1 MIKWDYKQSKI
12 TNEEDIYVKLPN
24 RVVWVYKDENSKLEG
39 IIIDQSLRAL
49 INYNFTVS
57 ALYTLYTNLNLKGYT
72 TFSIEELME
81 SCGYKSNKNTIKKF
95 KEFLKELRE
104 MNIISNLSID
114 LNSIKPKELIKCH
127 LNLGINREFFLVYEY
142 QYETIFNSKY
152 TTEEKNNAF
161 TFLCYVLSRI
171 KRISS
176 KFEEQNKANL
186 NATFCFFGLEKAQYD
201 LGINK
206 KTLLSVRDILK
217 ELNLLYFDFVGT
229 EYHNRNCCTIYA
241 LSKKAL
247 LNGLQWS
254 IEYYYLNSPSFKC
267 KEEYKYLYKPQPNE
281 AKDKFISYNGMDNIP
296 PTIIEEE
303 APKIKEVV
311 EEVYDYSYEYEE
323 PIEEEPIEE
332 EYEYEPIEE
341 EITEVV
347 GEAVNYIVNG
357 MDFSALM

>member
-24 RVVWVYKDENSKLEG
+24 RVVWVCKDENSKLEG
-39 IIIDQSLRAL
+39 IMIDQSLRAL

-72 TFSIEELME
+72 TFSIEELLE

-176 KFEEQNKANL
+176 ELDEQSKANL
-186 NATFCFFGLEKAQYD
+186 IATFCFFGLEKSQYD
-201 LGINK
+201 LNINK
-206 KTLLSVRDILK
+206 KTILSVRDILK

-247 LNGLQWS
+247 TKGLQWS

-267 KEEYKYLYKPQPNE
+267 KEEYKYLYKPQSNKV
-281 AKDKFISYNGMDNIP
+281 KDKFVSYNGMDNIP
-296 PTIIEEE
+296 P
-303 APKIKEVV
+303 KIKETV
-311 EEVYDYSYEYEE
+311 EEPIYDYSYEYEE

-332 EYEYEPIEE
+332 EYESLEE

-347 GEAVNYIVNG
+347 GEAVNYVMNG
-357 MDFSALM
+357 MDFSILA